1 MKFHTARQVIHDA
14 FLPGPGQVDISE
26 IRVQF
31 SGKGSDNK
39 TMDHCE
45 KGLIQQALQV
55 QKVRDPLAWA
65 WNMYAYT
72 PPGTQNGFERSKILQ
87 WLASTFRDQ
96 GYGNPFLDPTGAVM
110 QLARVAMADISY
122 EDVTRKRKRRKY
134 ADMGRMLSMDPE
146 TYEKQWHRHYVF
158 FRGLCQRLP
167 ERSLPPIANI
177 IWMILDKGS
186 EDPVEAKAAGEDLL
200 RALKIPMGGVV

>member
-1 MKFHTARQVIHDA
+1 MKFHSARQVIHDA
-14 FLPGPGQVDISE
+14 FLPGAGPVDISE

-31 SGKGSDNK
+31 SSKGSDNK

-55 QKVRDPLAWA
+55 QKVRDPIAWA

-72 PPGTQNGFERSKILQ
+72 PPGTQHGFERSKILQ
-87 WLASTFRDQ
+87 WLATLFRDY
-96 GYGNPFLDPTGAVM
+96 GHGNPFLDPTGSVM
-110 QLARVAMADISY
+110 QLARVAMADIAY
-122 EDVTRKRKRRKY
+122 EDVTRQRKRRKY
-134 ADMGRMLSMDPE
+134 VDLGRMLAMDAE

-177 IWMILDKGS
+177 IWDIIDKGS
-186 EDPVEAKAAGEDLL
+186 DDPEEASAARENLTKALT
-200 RALKIPMGGVV
+200 IPAGGVA